1 MHRVRLA
8 VAVLLVAMGCVW
20 VGQGLGFIPGSFM
33 TGDRIWAGA
42 GAVAV
47 AVGGFLAWDA
57 VRRR

>member
-8 VAVLLVAMGCVW
+8 VAALFVVMGCVW

-33 TGDRIWAGA
+33 TGDRFWAAA

-47 AVGGFLAWDA
+47 ALGGFLGWDA

>member
-1 MHRVRLA
+1 MHRVRVA
-8 VAVLLVAMGCVW
+8 VAVLFVAIGFVW

-33 TGDRIWAGA
+33 TGDRFWAGA
-42 GAVAV
+42 GVVAV